1 MLSQA
6 DPEGQDVEHA
16 SENEEAHSPELEDE
30 SSPLLFEVGDDSAH
44 STDGRIAPVPFG
56 DDIHDELLSDH
67 TARDE
72 TNLHPRRGLLNED
85 PVFYSFP
92 NTPTRSAVN
101 LPHVPST
108 SSFGTRY
115 SPDEDEDSDEGLL
128 LPNSAL
134 RSRHRHIGTTPTSSR
149 LQTTLRR
156 TKHRVKKALRTINTF
171 MTVPLWAAA
180 ASIVV
185 ALIQPL
191 QHTLDDHLQWIKGA
205 LSASGNCSI
214 PITLVVLGAYF
225 YAPPED
231 AASSNGKPVEGILP
245 STITSGNGQA
255 NGNVLRVNGDSASR
269 RRDPSQ
275 ATSRGSFVGSVRSM
289 FKLSRLDGKSSTGTK
304 SQNSP
309 RPGETRTVAIAVI
322 SRMFLTP
329 LLLFPLMWWAAKY
342 DVLRVF
348 DE

>member
-6 DPEGQDVEHA
+6 DPEGNDVEQV
-16 SENEEAHSPELEDE
+16 SEIEEARTAELEDE
-30 SSPLLFEVGDDSAH
+30 SSLLLVDEGA
-44 STDGRIAPVPFG
+44 DGVQSRISQDHEHAIHA
-56 DDIHDELLSDH
+56 DILSEH
-67 TARDE
+67 TVRDE
-72 TNLHPRRGLLNED
+72 NNLHPSRGLVSED

-108 SSFGTRY
+108 SSFGTPY
-115 SPDEDEDSDEGLL
+115 YPEGDAEDSDEGLT
-128 LPNSAL
+128 LPNSAFRGRRR
-134 RSRHRHIGTTPTSSR
+134 RSGTTPTSSR
-149 LQTTLRR
+149 LQSTLRR

-205 LSASGNCSI
+205 LSAAGNCSI

-225 YAPPED
+225 YAPPVDEM
-231 AASSNGKPVEGILP
+231 STNGLQGKPVEGVLP

-255 NGNVLRVNGDSASR
+255 NGNVLRVNGDSSAR

-289 FKLSRLDGKSSTGTK
+289 FKLSRLDGKSRTGRK
-304 SQNSP
+304 SPNAP

-322 SRMFLTP
+322 SRMILTP

>member
-1 MLSQA
+1 M
-6 DPEGQDVEHA
+6 
-16 SENEEAHSPELEDE
+16 
-30 SSPLLFEVGDDSAH
+30 
-44 STDGRIAPVPFG
+44 
-56 DDIHDELLSDH
+56 
-67 TARDE
+67 
-72 TNLHPRRGLLNED
+72 NED

-115 SPDEDEDSDEGLL
+115 SPEEDEDSDEGLL

-134 RSRHRHIGTTPTSSR
+134 RSRQRHIGTSPTSSR

-156 TKHRVKKALRTINTF
+156 TKHRVKKALRTMNTF

-245 STITSGNGQA
+245 STITSGNG
-255 NGNVLRVNGDSASR
+255 NVLRVNGNSASR

-289 FKLSRLDGKSSTGTK
+289 FKLSRLDGKSSTGSK